1 MYKVLEKE
9 DSVVETKLHFCFKRE
24 CVTKII
30 SLFNNIM
37 ALDVN
42 TVIKKDP
49 LLGKLSKEQIANKVG
64 RF

>member
-9 DSVVETKLHFCFKRE
+9 DRVETKLRFCFKRE

-30 SLFNNIM
+30 SLFNNIV